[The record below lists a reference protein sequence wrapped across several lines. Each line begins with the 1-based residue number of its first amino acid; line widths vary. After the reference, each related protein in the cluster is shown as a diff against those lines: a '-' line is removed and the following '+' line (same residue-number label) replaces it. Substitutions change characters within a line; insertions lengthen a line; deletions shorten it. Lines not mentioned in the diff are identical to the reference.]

1 MKLFA
6 GFFKHDRYNPDGTKQ
21 QPGKAGVKVVS
32 ALKDIDMVALKDAV
46 NLLAKMNI
54 NINSD
59 KIEITASDKLELKG
73 GTSKITL
80 TAGGIQH
87 STAGSWSVKCGS
99 HSVKGPGGGSAP
111 VSVPGVSERGS
122 SLGVNNVQNPKFTPV
137 EPGENERGKGHMM
150 GGGGSLGGVGS
161 EPLEFHLFDPDGE
174 PMPDEKYILTLKDGT
189 TREGNL
195 DGDGYVC
202 FADLTPSDVK
212 DIQYPDA
219 MNTIKSKIGS
229 K

>member
-111 VSVPGVSERGS
+111 VSVPGVSERES
-122 SLGVNNVQNPKFTPV
+122 QLTECP
-137 EPGENERGKGHMM
+137 
-150 GGGGSLGGVGS
+150 
-161 EPLEFHLFDPDGE
+161 
-174 PMPDEKYILTLKDGT
+174 PDEGEYIARYRLFKDDNRPYSGYRYRIEDAAGNLLKEGVTDKDGWT
-189 TREGNL
+189 AYVSTAQQENLRVIKYVTRESERITDDWSSKL
-195 DGDGYVC
+195 DS
-202 FADLTPSDVK
+202 AISRAK
-212 DIQYPDA
+212 E
-219 MNTIKSKIGS
+219 SER
-229 K
+229 